1 MDVTKLDTSERN
13 WDCVCPKEPRGGY
26 IDSPHSGGVQRHS
39 LTLNPQRAME
49 DSDTIDCGNRGNL
62 EKNIRRGF
70 SFLILGF
77 NMLHNDNSKHLLNTP
92 VTS

>member
-1 MDVTKLDTSERN
+1 
-13 WDCVCPKEPRGGY
+13 
-26 IDSPHSGGVQRHS
+26 
-39 LTLNPQRAME
+39 ME